1 MRFSLVLAVGLVLL
15 GLFPAAAQ
23 DAALSDEI
31 LFLTFVPNVQFSP
44 AYVGIEKGYF
54 AEGGINLTIE
64 HGDEPVGVDLIAAG
78 ERRFGL
84 ISGEEVIKA
93 RANGRPVVYI
103 YEWFQRYPVGI
114 VTAEG
119 RGIERVTDLA
129 GRKVGIPGRFG
140 ASYNGLIALLSANGM
155 TEQDILLEPIGF
167 NAPEVF
173 CAGRVEASVVYVNNE
188 PLQIQARADAGQCGD
203 VKQVKVFP
211 VAEAVDLV
219 SNGLITNEA
228 MLANDP
234 ERVQA
239 MATGFDQAMRH
250 IIRNPADT
258 YLLASRYVENLP
270 QPAIISQMAL
280 WLETTGEAAESEPP
294 AEISDLLNKLRAA
307 ETASGNDSQADARQ
321 IRAALRRALAE
332 IATQAAPPED
342 VLQFL
347 VLLRTIDLWDAD
359 RLGYT
364 DPASWEATQSVLLNM
379 GFIREPIDLEAAFT
393 NAFVPE
399 AIGE

>member
-1 MRFSLVLAVGLVLL
+1 MGVRLLMLVGLALL
-15 GLFPAAAQ
+15 TMVPSVAQ
-23 DAALSDEI
+23 DVGLSDEI
-31 LFLTFVPNVQFSP
+31 LFLTFVPNVQFAP

-54 AEGGINLTIE
+54 AEAGINLKIE
-64 HGDEPVGVDLIAAG
+64 HGEEPVGVDLIAAG

-119 RGIERVTDLA
+119 RGIERVRDLV

-140 ASYNGLIALLSANGM
+140 ASYNGLIALLTANGM
-155 TEQDILLEPIGF
+155 KEQDILLEPIGF

-173 CAGRVEASVVYVNNE
+173 CAGRVEASVVYINNE
-188 PLQIQARADAGQCGD
+188 PLQIQTRADAGQCGD
-203 VKQVKVFP
+203 VERVKVFP

-239 MATGFDQAMRH
+239 MVTAFDRAMH
-250 IIRNPADT
+250 DIVNNPAEA
-258 YLLASRYVENLP
+258 YVLASRHVENLP
-270 QPAIISQMAL
+270 MPAVVSQLAL
-280 WLETTGEAAESEPP
+280 LLGGVKVDAAEPPQVVGERIRELLGTESPP
-294 AEISDLLNKLRAA
+294 AAENEMDSLQARAA
-307 ETASGNDSQADARQ
+307 F
-321 IRAALRRALAE
+321 RRALATVASE
-332 IATQAAPPED
+332 YAAPEEI
-342 VLQFL
+342 LQFL
-347 VLLRTIDLWDAD
+347 VLLKTIDLWDAES
-359 RLGYT
+359 LGYT
-364 DPASWEATQSVLLNM
+364 EPASWEMTQSVLLDM
-379 GFIREPIDLEAAFT
+379 GFIPEPIDLEAAFT
-393 NAFVPE
+393 NAFVPAAVE
-399 AIGE
+399 E